1 MLEKELDQNEYY
13 YTRDTAYSGHKTVEQ
28 INADRNIK
36 ETQDKFRY
44 QQDTKAGDHVYNK
57 FENQP
62 DRCRNKFDKT
72 EKGCANQRNGHYYAN
87 IHSFVPIPTGIKL
100 QFIFMSHADNKLGQK
115 NRAQREK
122 APEIICIN
130 MDTSKTE
137 FCQAAGYFLSCKRVC
152 PPRAGCKTAARLLHL
167 RRNVSK
173 STSCCYKLELSTKC
187 GIISQQKF

>member
-1 MLEKELDQNEYY
+1 MQTGLLSEKELDQNEHY

-28 INADRNIK
+28 INSDRNIK

-44 QQDTKAGDHVYNK
+44 QQDTKAEDHVYDK

-72 EKGCANQRNGHYYAN
+72 EKCCANKRDGHYHAN
-87 IHSFVPIPTGIKL
+87 IHSFVPIPIGIKL
-100 QFIFMSHADNKLGQK
+100 QFILISHADNKLGQK

-137 FCQAAGYFLSCKRVC
+137 FCQAAGYFSHVKEYVLRG
-152 PPRAGCKTAARLLHL
+152 RAAKLQPAFCICAEMFPKAHL
-167 RRNVSK
+167 VVTNLNYPQNVV
-173 STSCCYKLELSTKC
+173 
-187 GIISQQKF
+187 